1 MVEIL
6 TSAWNVLAMMALWLI
21 FGFLLA
27 GVVGVLMPRAWAEKA
42 MGRSKG
48 WRGVLNAVLIGV
60 PLPICSCG
68 VLPLTQALRKS
79 GASKGAAAGFL
90 ISTPQTGVDS
100 VLATY
105 ALLGPVF
112 AIARP
117 VAAFLT
123 GIFGGGVVNFL
134 SADDSVGVPS
144 APERNGHCCCCGC
157 HKHEAGRPMSKPP
170 LVFRCLAKTNELFGE
185 IVKPLFVGLVIAALV
200 TVLVP
205 ENFFATAFGGND
217 WLAMP
222 AMVLIGFPMYVCST
236 ASIPIAASM
245 IMKGLSPGAAF
256 VFLMVGP
263 AINAAS
269 LATVSALI
277 GRRQAAVYALV
288 IACGA
293 VLCGVAI
300 NLLPFETL
308 PRLSQCC
315 GGDRLS
321 AFDHVSAGLL
331 VVWIAWSMLTRKAC
345 HRSQLLSSV
354 V

>member
-1 MVEIL
+1 MTIVN
-6 TSAWNVLAMMALWLI
+6 SFWQVLAMMAPWLL

-27 GVVGVLMPRAWAEKA
+27 GVIGVLMPREWAEKA
-42 MGRSKG
+42 MGRAKG

-90 ISTPQTGVDS
+90 ISTPQTGIDS

-117 VAAFLT
+117 VAAFMT
-123 GIFGGGVVNFL
+123 GLFGGGAVNFM
-134 SADDSVGVPS
+134 SADDPEEEPS
-144 APERNGHCCCCGC
+144 APERKGHCCCCCC
-157 HKHEAGRPMSKPP
+157 HKHEDERSASKPP
-170 LVFRCLAKTNELFGE
+170 VLLRCLAKSDELFGE

-245 IMKGLSPGAAF
+245 VVKGLSPGAAF

-269 LATVSALI
+269 LATVAALI
-277 GRRQAAVYALV
+277 GRKQAAVYALV

-308 PRLSQCC
+308 PRLSACC
-315 GGDRLS
+315 GADHLS
-321 AFDHVSAGLL
+321 SFEHVTAGLL
-331 VVWIAWSMLTRKAC
+331 VAWIAWRLCPRKR
-345 HRSQLLSSV
+345 H
-354 V
+354 

>member
-1 MVEIL
+1 MTIIK
-6 TSAWNVLAMMALWLI
+6 SFWNVLAMMAPWLL

-27 GVVGVLMPRAWAEKA
+27 GVISVLMPREWAEKA
-42 MGRSKG
+42 MGRAKG

-90 ISTPQTGVDS
+90 ISTPQTGIDS
-100 VLATY
+100 ILATY

-123 GIFGGGVVNFL
+123 GIFGGVAVNIL
-134 SADDSVGVPS
+134 SANDHEEVLPV
-144 APERNGHCCCCGC
+144 PERKGHCCCCCC
-157 HKHEAGRPMSKPP
+157 HKHEIERPESKPP
-170 LVFRCLAKTNELFGE
+170 FVLRWFSKSDELFGE
-185 IVKPLFVGLVIAALV
+185 IVKPLFIGMVIAALV

-222 AMVLIGFPMYVCST
+222 AMVLLGFPMYVCST

-245 IMKGLSPGAAF
+245 VVKGLSPGAAF

-269 LATVSALI
+269 LATVAVLI
-277 GRRQAAVYALV
+277 GRKQSAVYALV

-293 VLCGVAI
+293 VFCGIAI
-300 NLLPFETL
+300 NFLPFEML
-308 PRLSQCC
+308 PRLSACSEV
-315 GGDRLS
+315 DRLS
-321 AFDHVSAGLL
+321 AFEHVSAGLL
-331 VVWIAWSMLTRKAC
+331 VAWVAWSLFLRKAP
-345 HRSQLLSSV
+345 SKDV
-354 V
+354 

>member
-1 MVEIL
+1 MTIVN
-6 TSAWNVLAMMALWLI
+6 SFWQVLAMMAPWLL

-27 GVVGVLMPRAWAEKA
+27 GVIGVLMPREWAEKA
-42 MGRSKG
+42 MGRAKG

-90 ISTPQTGVDS
+90 ISTPQTGIDS

-117 VAAFLT
+117 VAAFMT
-123 GIFGGGVVNFL
+123 GLFGGVAVNFM
-134 SADDSVGVPS
+134 SADDPEEAPSV
-144 APERNGHCCCCGC
+144 PEGKGHCCCCCC
-157 HKHEAGRPMSKPP
+157 HKHEDERSASKPP
-170 LVFRCLAKTNELFGE
+170 VLLRCLAKSDELFGE
-185 IVKPLFVGLVIAALV
+185 IVKPLFIGLVIAALV

-245 IMKGLSPGAAF
+245 VVKGLSPGAAF

-269 LATVSALI
+269 LATVAALI
-277 GRRQAAVYALV
+277 GRKQAAVYALV

-308 PRLSQCC
+308 PRLSACC
-315 GGDRLS
+315 GADHLS
-321 AFDHVSAGLL
+321 SFEHVTAGLL
-331 VVWIAWSMLTRKAC
+331 VAWIAWRLCPRKR
-345 HRSQLLSSV
+345 H
-354 V
+354 